1 MSVQGVKSAAKCSCL
16 IPIQCWR
23 LTSAGG
29 NECSELLQNAVRV
42 ISGGGS
48 GAGIDHK
55 VDTLAQEMR
64 SFMGRSQGGGLHP
77 PGPTRNCATHAASSR
92 CPRAQLSLRH

>member
-1 MSVQGVKSAAKCSCL
+1 MAAAAVGRVVIVGSAAVVGAAAATFS
-16 IPIQCWR
+16 
-23 LTSAGG
+23 SAG
-29 NECSELLQNAVRV
+29 ELLQNAVRV

-48 GAGIDHK
+48 GAGIDQK

-77 PGPTRNCATHAASSR
+77 PGPTRNCATRAASSR